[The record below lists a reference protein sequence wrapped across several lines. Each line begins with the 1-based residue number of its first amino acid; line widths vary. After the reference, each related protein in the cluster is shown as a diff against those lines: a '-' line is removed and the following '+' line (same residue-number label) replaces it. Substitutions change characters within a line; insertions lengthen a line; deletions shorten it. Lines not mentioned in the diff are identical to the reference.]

1 MSAYQNRVSS
11 NFKYQQNQNN
21 TVKSIKKK
29 SIYQMQS
36 ELNAK
41 QNMFNMM
48 QNMNTNSHALYMNI
62 AENIGGTGNYWEVV
76 DY

>member
-1 MSAYQNRVSS
+1 MSN
-11 NFKYQQNQNN
+11 
-21 TVKSIKKK
+21 KSKKK

-48 QNMNTNSHALYMNI
+48 QNMNTNSHALSMNI